1 MVWGAYPT
9 LPIGRPS
16 IPSPSNCRAVPQPI
30 NFWCLSSQHL
40 ALCQVVLRIVPPIVT
55 IWEWSSNAKEFR
67 MVAGAKLTRERKL
80 TASPSGVRLLL
91 ARLRHGSEHEDE
103 RAHGHGCER

>member
-16 IPSPSNCRAVPQPI
+16 IPIPSNCRAVPQPI

-40 ALCQVVLRIVPPIVT
+40 ALCQVVLRIAPPIVT

-67 MVAGAKLTRERKL
+67 DGSRE
-80 TASPSGVRLLL
+80 SY
-91 ARLRHGSEHEDE
+91 HG
-103 RAHGHGCER
+103 RGN